1 MSLDYSLG
9 LTTHLAPE
17 EVAEEVVRAGQSLG
31 ILEESIT
38 AQRLLVWST
47 TTRRTWLQVSPAR
60 PQPWHPPV
68 SELGAITP
76 TVQILFELDKND
88 HVAEQQEDLIRLTAA
103 LLERIPGDAVFS
115 NLDVLWLVRKNGT
128 LDVHED
134 NGFWT
139 PERLALLPQPSTRR
153 SHQYE

>member
-1 MSLDYSLG
+1 MSLDYSLD
-9 LTTHLAPE
+9 LTTRLTPD
-17 EVAEEVVRAGQSLG
+17 EVAEEVVKVGRPLG
-31 ILEESIT
+31 ILEKTVI

-47 TTRRTWLQVSPAR
+47 TTRRTWLQVSPTR

-103 LLERIPGDAVFS
+103 LLDRIPGDAVFS
-115 NLDVLWLVRKNGT
+115 NLDVLWLVRKNGA
-128 LDVHED
+128 LDIHED
-134 NGFWT
+134 NDFWT
-139 PERLALLPQPSTRR
+139 PERLALLPQPYTRH
-153 SHQYE
+153 SHRYE